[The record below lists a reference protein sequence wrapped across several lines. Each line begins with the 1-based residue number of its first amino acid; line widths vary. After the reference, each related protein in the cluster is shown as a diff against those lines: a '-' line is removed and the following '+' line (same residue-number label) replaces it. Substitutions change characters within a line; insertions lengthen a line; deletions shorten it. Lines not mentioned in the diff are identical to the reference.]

1 MVGQLGAGHGSAQ
14 LGSVATG
21 NGGAGSAGAGSVGAG
36 SVGAGSPELWD
47 GDRGELTGYCY
58 RMLGS
63 PFDADDAV
71 QEPLERVAMTS
82 YLETDRLFPRFGLPL
97 AGPVPA
103 GD

>member
-1 MVGQLGAGHGSAQ
+1 MVGQLGAGRGSAQ

-21 NGGAGSAGAGSVGAG
+21 NAGAG

-47 GDRGELTGYCY
+47 ADRGELTGYCY

-71 QEPLERVAMTS
+71 QETLERVAMTS